1 MLFILFLG
9 HINTRKLHFIVPER
23 ISSDSV
29 THQIEPS
36 YTRWG
41 TIETHFELIN
51 FRPELFP
58 KLQMVQFTP
67 SYYNL

>member
-9 HINTRKLHFIVPER
+9 HINTRKLHFMVPER

-41 TIETHFELIN
+41 TIETHF
-51 FRPELFP
+51 
-58 KLQMVQFTP
+58 
-67 SYYNL
+67 